1 MVLEEKQNMYR
12 NMLDYNDG
20 DMLCQ
25 TSDNIAMDM
34 EGHLM
39 SRVSDNMALD
49 LDTGEIHLISSW
61 RSDEEDE

>member
-1 MVLEEKQNMYR
+1 MYR

-25 TSDNIAMDM
+25 TSDN
-34 EGHLM
+34 
-39 SRVSDNMALD
+39 MALD

-61 RSDEEDE
+61 SSDEEDE

>member
-1 MVLEEKQNMYR
+1 MYR

-61 RSDEEDE
+61 SSNEEDE

>member
-1 MVLEEKQNMYR
+1 MYR

-39 SRVSDNMALD
+39 SRVSDNMSLY

-61 RSDEEDE
+61 SSDEEDE

>member
-1 MVLEEKQNMYR
+1 MYR

-39 SRVSDNMALD
+39 SRVADNMARD

-61 RSDEEDE
+61 SSDEEDE

>member
-1 MVLEEKQNMYR
+1 MYR

-20 DMLCQ
+20 DMLFQ

-61 RSDEEDE
+61 SSDEEDE

>member
-1 MVLEEKQNMYR
+1 MYR

-49 LDTGEIHLISSW
+49 LISSW

>member
-1 MVLEEKQNMYR
+1 MAIL
-12 NMLDYNDG
+12 LDYNDG

-61 RSDEEDE
+61 SSDEEDE

>member
-1 MVLEEKQNMYR
+1 MYR

-25 TSDNIAMDM
+25 ASDNIAMDM

-61 RSDEEDE
+61 SSDEEDE

>member
-1 MVLEEKQNMYR
+1 MYR

-25 TSDNIAMDM
+25 RSDNIAMDM

-61 RSDEEDE
+61 SSDEEDE

>member
-1 MVLEEKQNMYR
+1 
-12 NMLDYNDG
+12 
-20 DMLCQ
+20 
-25 TSDNIAMDM
+25 MDM

-61 RSDEEDE
+61 SSDEEDE

>member
-1 MVLEEKQNMYR
+1 MYR

-25 TSDNIAMDM
+25 ISDNIAMDM

-61 RSDEEDE
+61 SSDEEDE